1 MTRLQKLHQTL
12 VSLLGEQAQ
21 IHEHANELTLTVSP
35 EHWIQTCSMLHEHED
50 LYFQQAID
58 LCGVDYL
65 TYGGISVNPEDN
77 EPVVHA
83 EAVEDLGAAA
93 ESVEAM
99 PTEQPSQFPGRFAV
113 VLHLLSVKHNWRLRV
128 RTFPQDND
136 FPSVPSLVNI
146 WNSLDWFEREAFD
159 LFGIVFEGHPDLR
172 RILTDYGFIGHP
184 FRKDFPVIGHVEM
197 IYDPE
202 QKRVVYQPVTIEN
215 REITPRVIREEGYGA
230 GRE

>member
-1 MTRLQKLHQTL
+1 MTRLEKLHHTL
-12 VSLLGEQAQ
+12 VKLLGEQAQ
-21 IHEHANELTLTVSP
+21 IVAYAGELTLTVAP
-35 EHWIQTCSMLHEHED
+35 EHWVQTCSMLHEHEE
-50 LYFQQAID
+50 LAFQQAID

-65 TYGGISVNPEDN
+65 TYGGVSVAPEDN
-77 EPVVHA
+77 QPLLPTEATADLDAALEPV
-83 EAVEDLGAAA
+83 D
-93 ESVEAM
+93 AM
-99 PTEQPSQFPGRFAV
+99 PSEQPSQFPGRFAV

-146 WNSLDWFEREAFD
+146 WNSLNWFEREAFD

-202 QKRVVYQPVTIEN
+202 QKRVVYQPVSIEN